1 VAADNKIGRF
11 IADAVSSMPK
21 LSPSSFDRLFND
33 RIQVTNYL
41 FLRYLWKMVI
51 MVFLRMDGH
60 ITFYVAGQPC
70 AGLPVKHHTDS
81 DRGG

>member
-33 RIQVTNYL
+33 RIQVTTFL
-41 FLRYLWKMVI
+41 FDASDKW
-51 MVFLRMDGH
+51 
-60 ITFYVAGQPC
+60 
-70 AGLPVKHHTDS
+70 LPVLLAN
-81 DRGG
+81 